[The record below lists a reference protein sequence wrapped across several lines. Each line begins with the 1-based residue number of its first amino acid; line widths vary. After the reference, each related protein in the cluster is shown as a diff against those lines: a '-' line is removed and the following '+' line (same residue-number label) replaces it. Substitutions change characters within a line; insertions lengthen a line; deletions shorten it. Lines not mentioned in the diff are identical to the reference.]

1 MDEKTVEETTLP
13 SRRSLLKY
21 GPLGI
26 AGTVGISGLAGAGAA
41 LLQNP
46 ASVQADPAVPTIVGT
61 WQGKVTYTAG
71 LTLPPFRAIYLF
83 DGNGNAIVT
92 SDVEHIPLLMSG
104 MGFGRWKDLG
114 SNKFGYTLAKLGFD
128 LSNPLSSTVYQ
139 ISSTLTLDET
149 GNKFSASGTRQKV
162 DLLGIPLLKIT
173 FTVEAERIP
182 EPGAGKIPQMK

>member
-1 MDEKTVEETTLP
+1 MDEHTAEETAFA

-26 AGTVGISGLAGAGAA
+26 AGIGGLATAGVAM
-41 LLQNP
+41 LQHP
-46 ASVQADPAVPTIVGT
+46 TSAQADPATPTIVGT
-61 WQGKVTYTAG
+61 WHGKVTYTAG

-83 DGNGNAIVT
+83 DDSGNAIVT

-104 MGFGRWKDLG
+104 MGFGRWKNIG
-114 SNKFGYTLAKLGFD
+114 GNKFGYTLAKLGFD
-128 LSNPLSSTVYQ
+128 LTNPLSSTVYQ
-139 ISSTLTLDET
+139 ISSTLTLDES
-149 GNKFSASGTRQKV
+149 GNNFSASGTRQKV

-182 EPGAGKIPQMK
+182 EPGASKIPLMK